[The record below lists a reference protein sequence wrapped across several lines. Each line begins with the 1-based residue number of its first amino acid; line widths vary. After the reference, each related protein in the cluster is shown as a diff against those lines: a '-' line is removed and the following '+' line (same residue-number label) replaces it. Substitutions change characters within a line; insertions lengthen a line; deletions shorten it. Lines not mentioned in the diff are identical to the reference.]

1 MVCLISS
8 WAAHF
13 LLEGDEAQAQIKRIQ
28 QAQDAK
34 QTICKERS
42 MTTDK
47 IEFTKE
53 KETMLMTLSGR
64 AIQSQWKNPILRDPW
79 AEEAMQ
85 HIDYDLSKQLTGV
98 ASWSMWKDIGPAI
111 IATRAATFDLLT
123 TRFLTDHPVA
133 TVLHVRRG
141 MDSRVFRIDPPA
153 GVQWF
158 DVDYPDVIALR
169 RQLFPERD
177 AAYHLIGAQLDDL
190 RWMDDVPRERPGLFI
205 AEGVLHY
212 LGETEVK
219 ALLQA
224 VVAQCPGGQV
234 IFDICNSFILKRAG
248 SNVGGTGAT
257 YKWGLDDPQD
267 IKQLEPKLELIKEFK
282 PSELVAFSRF
292 PLWWRALYRT
302 QEIIPTL
309 RRMERTL
316 VYRY

>member
-1 MVCLISS
+1 
-8 WAAHF
+8 
-13 LLEGDEAQAQIKRIQ
+13 
-28 QAQDAK
+28 
-34 QTICKERS
+34 
-42 MTTDK
+42 MTNDK
-47 IEFTKE
+47 IQFTKE

-79 AEEAMQ
+79 AEEAMR

-98 ASWSMWKDIGPAI
+98 ASWRIWKDIGPAI

-123 TRFLTDHPVA
+123 TRFLADHPDA
-133 TVLHVRRG
+133 TVLHVGCG

-190 RWMDDVPRERPGLFI
+190 RWMDDVPRDRPGLFI

-212 LGETEVK
+212 LSETEVK
-219 ALLQA
+219 ALLNA
-224 VVAQCPGGQV
+224 VVAHFPDGQI
-234 IFDICNSFILKRAG
+234 IFDICNSFIVKRAG

-282 PSELVAFSRF
+282 PSEQVAFSRF
-292 PLWWRALYRT
+292 PLWWRALYRI
-302 QEIIPTL
+302 QEVNLTL
-309 RRMERTL
+309 RRMERMV